1 MKNVL
6 TIAENEF
13 SILARNPIVILF
25 NVLMFSIAI
34 INAAGFSSM
43 VSSAHSSDHTG
54 YLMMGISNFFWNF
67 SALFAFLAMSIGIT
81 SIADE
86 RSKGSF
92 RVLFGKP
99 LYRRDVITG
108 KFVGISLFMFLLI
121 AFTLALFVSL
131 MIALYTGPESI
142 IDLTLRMLMFAI
154 LLFVNCSFTLGLVMC
169 LGILL
174 NKSEALVISLAFIS
188 FEWLTNIGS
197 LPDSLGN
204 LQLINPGYLYVYTM
218 YIASGKLFDVS
229 SSIDSWLSGALPYI
243 VMMVAEVIVIVLV
256 NCILFN
262 REEA

>member
-13 SILARNPIVILF
+13 SMLARNPIVIIF
-25 NVLMFSIAI
+25 GILMLVMAI
-34 INAAGFSSM
+34 INAAGFSSI
-43 VSSAHSSDHTG
+43 VSDTNSSDHTG
-54 YLMMGISNFFWNF
+54 NLMAGISNFFWNF
-67 SALFAFLAMSIGIT
+67 SALFAFLAMCIGIT
-81 SIADE
+81 SVADE
-86 RSKGSF
+86 RSKGSL

-108 KFVGISLFMFLLI
+108 KFVGINLFMFLLI
-121 AFTLALFVSL
+121 AFTLAIFISL
-131 MIALYTGPESI
+131 MITLYAGPESI
-142 IDLTLRMLMFAI
+142 IDLSLRMLMFAV
-154 LLFVNCSFTLGLVMC
+154 LLFINCSFTLGLVMC

-204 LQLINPGYLYVYTM
+204 LQLINPGYLYVYAM
-218 YIASGKLFDVS
+218 YMASGKLLNGSVPL
-229 SSIDSWLSGALPYI
+229 DSWLSGSLPYI
-243 VMMVAEVIVIVLV
+243 VLMVAEVILMVLV
-256 NCILFN
+256 NCMLFN